1 MVLVERFLKT
11 KRLLSKHC
19 ELSLMENLA
28 FGERLTIVVLVMESI
43 QPKEEETLSC
53 TLKVPVRV

>member
-1 MVLVERFLKT
+1 MVSVERFLKI

-28 FGERLTIVVLVMESI
+28 FGERLTIVVLVSESI
-43 QPKEEETLSC
+43 HPKEEDAFSWT
-53 TLKVPVRV
+53 V